1 MINTEAHS
9 GRTLRQ
15 LRLLQLVIALSSF
28 SYAILEAA
36 LPIYLKEI
44 NARGTETGLV
54 ISAGY
59 LMSAL
64 SRPIIGR
71 GLDRYGRRRFLL
83 LAIAMTGLGM
93 LVYAFSSRVELLLAA
108 GILRGFGLGTL
119 LLVAYAMTADLA
131 AEAGRGGSF
140 GGTEQAQYR
149 GGYIGLAVAVP
160 ALIFTGFNPS
170 GELRITTTAWAIIFI
185 VCAVGCAAAFVLAW
199 FRIEDTHV
207 RAELAPGIPKREGRI
222 SRQLYVLMIIV
233 LITSASWSGI
243 APFILQ
249 FIQDHISKNLL
260 LLAIAYA
267 PAALVWGILPSRMGV
282 FADRYG
288 RKLPMIIGLVVS
300 GVFSLFIPFLSGAA
314 ATIFLASFATL
325 EAICYSAATPAEQAL
340 VADLSGGKQRGFGFG
355 LYTFALS
362 VGRVIGP
369 VVMGPLYDLNPSA
382 PFVANGLTLAVGSL
396 LVLFL
401 IRDPQRP
408 AVRRLPGA
416 AE

>member
-1 MINTEAHS
+1 MQNNAGPEFHAM
-9 GRTLRQ
+9 RQ
-15 LRLLQLVIALSSF
+15 LRLLQWVIVLSSF
-28 SYAILEAA
+28 SYAIIEAA

-71 GLDRYGRRRFLL
+71 GLDRFGRRKFLL
-83 LAIAMTGLGM
+83 LAIGMTGLGM
-93 LVYAFSSRVELLLAA
+93 IVYAFSTRVELLLAA
-108 GILRGFGLGTL
+108 GIMRGFGLGTL

-149 GGYIGLAVAVP
+149 GGFVGLAVAVP
-160 ALIFTGFNPS
+160 ALLLTGFNPQ
-170 GELRITTTAWAIIFI
+170 GELRITTTAWAIIFVI
-185 VCAVGCAAAFVLAW
+185 CAIGCVAAFAIAW
-199 FRIEDTHV
+199 FRVEDTHV
-207 RAELAPGIPKREGRI
+207 RAELETGIPKRDGRI

-233 LITSASWSGI
+233 LITSASWSGM
-243 APFILQ
+243 APFLLQ
-249 FIQDHISKNLL
+249 FIQDHISKNVL

-267 PAALVWGILPSRMGV
+267 PAALMWGILPSRMGV
-282 FADRYG
+282 IADRYG
-288 RKLPMIIGLVVS
+288 RKLPMIVGLVVS
-300 GVFSLFIPFLSGAA
+300 GVFSLFIPFLEGAI

-325 EAICYSAATPAEQAL
+325 EAVCYSAATPAEQAL

-362 VGRVIGP
+362 AGRVIGP
-369 VVMGPLYDLNPSA
+369 LAMGPLYDLQPSA
-382 PFVANGLTLAVGSL
+382 PFIANAVTLAIGSVLVLTLIKDPWRRPVGKQP
-396 LVLFL
+396 
-401 IRDPQRP
+401 RTGQ
-408 AVRRLPGA
+408 
-416 AE
+416 